1 MKSLIPMV
9 VMFLLFVGFPGG
21 DGWAGAPAGNETQNP
36 SRQQESTSGR
46 FELEVGQEFT
56 VTLASNASTGY
67 HWELTEPLDESM
79 VNLVT
84 SEYQT
89 PETRML
95 GATGKEIWTFRAV
108 GQGETVVNLKYVRP
122 WEKDIAPVK
131 TASYLVIIR

>member
-1 MKSLIPMV
+1 MKSLITMML
-9 VMFLLFVGFPGG
+9 MFVLFVGFPCGE
-21 DGWAGAPAGNETQNP
+21 GWGSTPAGNETEDP
-36 SRQQESTSGR
+36 SSKPESATGR

-67 HWELTEPLDESM
+67 HWELAEPLDESM
-79 VNLVT
+79 VKLVT
-84 SEYQT
+84 SKYQT

-131 TASYLVIIR
+131 TTSHLVTIH